1 VKAALRAARA
11 GARRLVHS
19 VANRFDPPSVVLLY
33 HRVAALS
40 SDPHS
45 LAVHPAR
52 FREQME
58 TLVRAAAVT
67 RFEDLGLGPAPAVA
81 VTFDDGYADNLETA
95 LPILESLA
103 VPAAFFVTTGF
114 VESGR
119 EFWWDEIGR
128 LVAERGPLPA
138 RFELPD
144 DPRWPGIARGSASDR
159 ALLARDLHRTLR
171 ALDAGSREALL
182 EAIAVWSGRDRV
194 ARTDHRPLTAAE
206 VGRLAR
212 SPLATVG
219 AHGVTHTAF
228 SILDARGRM
237 DEMIRSKA
245 TLEQWT
251 GGPVTIFAFP
261 YGERGDV
268 PGEAIAEA
276 LEAGFAAVAL
286 NQPGQVRGRRD
297 RRRIPRFVIHDW
309 SGEEFGR
316 RLRRMWSA

>member
-1 VKAALRAARA
+1 MKAALRAARA

-33 HRVAALS
+33 HRVADLP

-45 LAVHPAR
+45 LAVHPER

-81 VTFDDGYADNLETA
+81 VTFDDGYADNLDVA
-95 LPILESLA
+95 LPLLESFA
-103 VPAAFFVTTGF
+103 VPASFFVTTGF

-119 EFWWDEIGR
+119 EFWWDEIQR
-128 LVAERGPLPA
+128 LVPERGP
-138 RFELPD
+138 
-144 DPRWPGIARGSASDR
+144 
-159 ALLARDLHRTLR
+159 ARDLHRTLR
-171 ALDAGSREALL
+171 ALDAGPREALL
-182 EAIAVWSGRDRV
+182 DAIAARSGRDRV
-194 ARTDHRPLTAAE
+194 ARRDYRPLTAGE

-228 SILDARGRM
+228 SILDARGRR
-237 DEMIRSKA
+237 DEMLRSRA
-245 TLEQWT
+245 ALERWT

-268 PGEAIAEA
+268 PAEAIAEA
-276 LEAGFAAVAL
+276 SEAGFAAVAL
-286 NQPGQVRGRRD
+286 NQPGQVRSRTD
-297 RRRIPRFVIHDW
+297 RRRIPRFVVRDW
-309 SGEEFGR
+309 TGEEFSR